1 MRMFHVSKM
10 VLSIGLVTALFT
22 WAFSSAGGEATAD
35 TIYNV
40 TALDSDDFIP
50 FENDGTPNRP
60 AGLGL
65 GNEITLGGTARY
77 LDHVQVVFGSI
88 GPAEY
93 DTYTLD
99 LFKNDGPI
107 DPSSGLHQPGT
118 LIGEFQT
125 QAWNVPLPGN
135 GAYGVDWYFNPI
147 LVPDTLTAVVSSTYS
162 TTTPGQYMG
171 PFAAVYPPLTGS
183 ALNTTWYGD
192 GTPGNWTANSSWAIN
207 DGGADQL
214 LRHAIRRPSVGAR
227 TCVVLAHVTGDGRV
241 SRILPPGQPTSS
253 RRVTGATG
261 LRKGSRPLLRSNPR
275 RAIAVHKPRGRAMRL
290 GRSLALPD

>member
-207 DGGADQL
+207 DGGATNYFDMRFDALQSVPEPASFWLML
-214 LRHAIRRPSVGAR
+214 LAMVACLGFFRRGNQQAQ
-227 TCVVLAHVTGDGRV
+227 GE
-241 SRILPPGQPTSS
+241 
-253 RRVTGATG
+253 
-261 LRKGSRPLLRSNPR
+261 
-275 RAIAVHKPRGRAMRL
+275 
-290 GRSLALPD
+290 